1 LDFGP
6 ITIVGVFGWRVDDIA
21 VMRSIPG
28 DLFTLADGHHNLEDW
43 LESFHW
49 PAQLSESTEI
59 SLQLEAGFQS
69 IVDSESDDELVD
81 VLIVA
86 FPIVRELASILFNLS
101 ILEKAS
107 AQGVTLESDSKSHNL
122 RALSIGA
129 SPPFSGPFSRNISS
143 DGYGLSAGNVAR
155 RLMRRFRTKKTESK
169 FNAHLRELSARNGGD
184 SSGRSPANSLPHVSI
199 LKSDYTAQRV
209 SKLRLIST
217 EEWLPWTGLA
227 FGSGSF
233 TDTSD
238 NLVSMFRS
246 VAANL
251 SISVP
256 DSVVVRLH
264 EVLGNHL
271 RNSAALYRTY
281 LEKSKQ
287 ISGERLLVAA
297 LGNSNNR
304 ALAVAARRQGAVVTG
319 FLHGNTVFAQYEHNR
334 INSEMA
340 LCDEY
345 VVYADSSIPRI
356 HEIIDKYPPFKGN
369 VPRLI
374 SINDSRF
381 KNEWERN
388 QQSRRG
394 SKIKRVMILEY
405 GILGDRAA
413 RFKPPDLVNVDL
425 IIRVAKLLRKNG
437 YEVVLKRHPDPL
449 QIGWAPDPY
458 SPFMD
463 ISYDRFEDV
472 MDDTD
477 AYVITYP
484 TSSVFHSA
492 VCSNKPIVYLDD
504 GLFEWFDEPRE
515 LFRQR
520 ARVVDVSPDERN
532 RLMFSEDELLEA
544 FSRPVSDP
552 DARYVEQLL
561 FPQ

>member
-1 LDFGP
+1 MGNLLALFFWGL
-6 ITIVGVFGWRVDDIA
+6 RVDDIA
-21 VMRSIPG
+21 IIKSIPG
-28 DLFTLADGHHNLEDW
+28 DLFTLANGHHDLEDW
-43 LESFHW
+43 LENFHW
-49 PAQLSESTEI
+49 PVQLSQSTEV

-69 IVDSESDDELVD
+69 IIDSESDDELID
-81 VLIVA
+81 VLTAA

-101 ILEKAS
+101 LLEKTS
-107 AQGVTLESDSKSHNL
+107 DQGMTLDNDSKSLNL
-122 RALSIGA
+122 RALSVGNP
-129 SPPFSGPFSRNISS
+129 PPFSGPFARSVTSGVYGVSPGNI
-143 DGYGLSAGNVAR
+143 AR
-155 RLMRRFRTKKTESK
+155 RLSRRFRTKRRETE
-169 FNAHLRELSARNGGD
+169 FNIRLKELAARIGGEA
-184 SSGRSPANSLPHVSI
+184 SERSPANSLPHGSI
-199 LKSDYTAQRV
+199 LSNDYTAQTV

-217 EEWLPWTGLA
+217 DEWLPWTGLRL
-227 FGSGSF
+227 GSGSF
-233 TDTSD
+233 TRSSD
-238 NLVSMFRS
+238 QLVSMFRS

-251 SISVP
+251 SIFVP
-256 DSVVVRLH
+256 DSVIVRLN
-264 EVLGNHL
+264 EVLENHL
-271 RNSAALYRTY
+271 TNSAALYRTY
-281 LEKSKQ
+281 LKKATQ

-304 ALAVAARRQGAVVTG
+304 ALAVAARRQGAIVTG

-334 INSEMA
+334 INLEMG

-345 VVYADSSIPRI
+345 VVYTDSSIPRI
-356 HEIIDKYPPFKGN
+356 HKIIEKYPPIKGN

-374 SINDSRF
+374 STNSSRF
-381 KNEWERN
+381 KIDWERN
-388 QQSRRG
+388 QKSRRG

-413 RFKPPDLVNVDL
+413 RFKPPDLVNTDL
-425 IIRVAKLLRKNG
+425 IIRVAKLLHKNG

-492 VCSNKPIVYLDD
+492 VCSNKPIIYLDD
-504 GLFEWFDEPRE
+504 GLFEWFDEPLE
-515 LFRQR
+515 LFRRR
-520 ARVVDVSPDERN
+520 ARVVNVSPDERN
-532 RLMFSEDELLEA
+532 RLMFSENELLEA

-552 DARYVEQLL
+552 DPGYVKRLL
-561 FPQ
+561 FPE